1 MAASVIRTTGD
12 VTERMVIIDDVTVT
26 HVAGDVATWATGDVT
41 TTRAAAGDVTTKV
54 TVITYVTVARIE
66 RYTKTAADGTVECT
80 KVITRLKYIDM
91 VRRVT
96 ICANRARVRADTP
109 D

>member
-1 MAASVIRTTGD
+1 MNN
-12 VTERMVIIDDVTVT
+12 IIVS
-26 HVAGDVATWATGDVT
+26 HVGEDVAVWITGDVT

-66 RYTKTAADGTVECT
+66 RYTKTAADGTVECS
-80 KVITRLKYIDM
+80 KVIIKLRYIDM
-91 VRRVT
+91 VRRDT
-96 ICANRARVRADTP
+96 ICAKRARVRADTS